1 MKRPKIILISGK
13 ARSGKDTL
21 ANFMLEDIAK
31 DNKKGI
37 IIKYADILKFI
48 CEKYFDWDGNKDEKG
63 RTLLQYIGTNVIR
76 KNNADTWVNCVIE
89 LVKGFGNEFDYILIS
104 DVRFPNEIRRWKEE
118 NFDYTTIRVY
128 RVNEDNEV
136 FDNGLSIEQKN
147 HPSELA
153 LDNYEMDFYI
163 SNKTNELEKFKFCVT
178 ELYKEIKKE

>member
-21 ANFMLEDIAK
+21 ANFMLENITK

-48 CEKYFDWDGNKDEKG
+48 CEKYFDWDGNKDDKG
-63 RTLLQYIGTNVIR
+63 RTLLQYVGTNIIR

-89 LVKGFGNEFDYILIS
+89 LVKGFGDKFDYVLIS
-104 DVRFPNEIRRWKEE
+104 DVRFPNEIQRWEDEK
-118 NFDYTTIRVY
+118 FDYTTIRVY
-128 RVNEDNEV
+128 RINEDNTE

-147 HPSELA
+147 HSSETA
-153 LDNYEMDFYI
+153 LDNYKMKFDI
-163 SNKTNELEKFKFCVT
+163 PNKTLESFRTYATAV
-178 ELYKEIKKE
+178 YKCII